1 MKKIIIVLCLFL
13 LPLAFVYPQTEVDTI
28 HAVVES
34 NCETNL
40 ENIFKVYDLK
50 RKYDIVEH
58 IYKESRQKKVFCFL
72 ITTIGI

>member
-1 MKKIIIVLCLFL
+1 MNKVFIVFCLSL
-13 LPLAFVYPQTEVDTI
+13 LPFAFVYAQTEVDTI
-28 HAVVES
+28 QTELES
-34 NCETNL
+34 DCEANL
-40 ENIFKVYDLK
+40 ESIFKVYDLK